1 MVQTLKIGKSYI
13 YGSMLMRK
21 PILSS
26 RECWGTLCKSV
37 GSMPEMEW
45 FLLLHG
51 SAKEGERE
59 TKQKKREAW
68 RGLGYN

>member
-1 MVQTLKIGKSYI
+1 
-13 YGSMLMRK
+13 MRK